1 VTVDGSFQGE
11 VWWQEVA
18 ESVLGG
24 LEATGHR
31 IADITALAGSL
42 EEAIA
47 KAYADIRKIRSLGSY
62 YRTDVGQSLW
72 PPGNA

>member
-1 VTVDGSFQGE
+1 
-11 VWWQEVA
+11 
-18 ESVLGG
+18 
-24 LEATGHR
+24 
-31 IADITALAGSL
+31 LAGTL

-72 PPGNA
+72 PPGNP